1 MSYLLRIAQIY
12 QDVELTQAE
21 LAYYARHILLPS
33 IGIDGQR
40 KLKSARV
47 LVVGAGGLGCPALQ
61 ALAGAGV
68 GHLTIIDGDT
78 VHRSNLSRQWLHR
91 FEDNG
96 QNKALSAK
104 KAVCA
109 MNPFIEV
116 VAEECMLCAK
126 NAAALIGAHDLVI
139 DATDD
144 LDVRY
149 TIDDH
154 CAVLDRPWVHA
165 ALYRER
171 SQLTVFWDRCGSSFR
186 KLYPEPSGAPTCSG
200 AGMLGASASVVGN
213 FQAIEAIKLITGE
226 GQPKIGELVSFD
238 ATGLSLQSFKM
249 PRVNSPVSIP
259 TDTAERLSEIG
270 LSVFAVQQAHSI
282 HEPMTLLDLR
292 TGANFEAGTI
302 PGAIHYTDTQL
313 LEEGLPGDIKG
324 KVLLLCEEG
333 VVSLI
338 LADALRSRCPNI
350 YFLEG
355 GLRAWRHLN
364 HTE

>member
-12 QDVELTQAE
+12 QGVELTRPE
-21 LAYYARHILLPS
+21 LVYYARHILLPS

-47 LVVGAGGLGCPALQ
+47 LVVGAGGLGCPVLQ

-68 GHLTIIDGDT
+68 GRLTIIDGDT

-91 FEDNG
+91 FEDDG
-96 QNKALSAK
+96 LNKALSAK
-104 KAVCA
+104 KAVSA

-116 VAEECMLCAK
+116 VAEECMLCPE

-154 CAVLDRPWVHA
+154 CATLDRPWVHA

-226 GQPKIGELVSFD
+226 GKPKIGELVSFD
-238 ATGLSLQSFKM
+238 ATGLSLQAFKM
-249 PRVNSPVSIP
+249 PNVNSPESIP
-259 TDTAERLSEIG
+259 TDTATRLSELG
-270 LSVFAVQQAHSI
+270 LSVFALQQGRSI

-292 TGANFEAGTI
+292 AGADFEKGTI
-302 PGAIHYTDTQL
+302 SGAIHYTDTRL
-313 LEEGLPGDIKG
+313 LEEGLPEDARG

-333 VVSLI
+333 AVSLI
-338 LADALRSRCPNI
+338 LADALSSRCPDI

-355 GLRAWRHLN
+355 GLRAWRRFN